1 MILYRTFNVSNDIY
15 RATKDKNDE
24 NVPNLEITEAELA
37 LCDIF
42 NNDYQEDSRILHT
55 FTPNKLFGQLLD
67 ISPKNFIFLKTFN
80 PEF

>member
-24 NVPNLEITEAELA
+24 NVPNLEITEVELA

-67 ISPKNFIFLKTFN
+67 ISPKNFIFLKTIN

>member
-24 NVPNLEITEAELA
+24 NVPNLEITEVELA

-55 FTPNKLFGQLLD
+55 FTPHKLFGQLLD

>member
-24 NVPNLEITEAELA
+24 NVPNLEITEVELA

>member
-15 RATKDKNDE
+15 RATKNKNDE
-24 NVPNLEITEAELA
+24 NVPNLEITEVELA

>member
-1 MILYRTFNVSNDIY
+1 MILYRTFNVWNDIY

-24 NVPNLEITEAELA
+24 NVPNLEITEVELA

>member
-15 RATKDKNDE
+15 RATKNKNDE
-24 NVPNLEITEAELA
+24 NVPNLEITEVELA

-67 ISPKNFIFLKTFN
+67 ISPKNVIFLKTFN